1 MKKIDLFLF
10 DLDGTLADTGRDIAA
25 AVNYALGALN
35 LRTLAPERILTYV
48 GDGVGELIRR
58 CLGPENEGLFDEVLF
73 VFKEHYDRH
82 LLDTTV
88 LYPGVRES
96 LDAFRNK
103 RKAVLSNK
111 GHHFVLKV
119 LEGLGIRDFFD
130 AVIGGDV
137 FPYKKPDPRVVL
149 PLLDRWG
156 APPDRTVMVG
166 DGRNDILLA
175 KETGILSCAFLN
187 GLTRREDLLALGPDY
202 TCEDMGELTRIFC

>member
-35 LRTLAPERILTYV
+35 LRPLAPERILTYV

-58 CLGPENEGLFDEVLF
+58 CLGPENEGIFDEVLF
-73 VFKEHYDRH
+73 VFKEYYDRH

-96 LDAFRNK
+96 LAAFRNK

-119 LEGLGIRDFFD
+119 LAGLGIRDFFD

>member
-35 LRTLAPERILTYV
+35 LRPLAPERILTYV

-58 CLGPENEGLFDEVLF
+58 CLGPENEGIFDEVLF
-73 VFKEHYDRH
+73 VFKEYYDRH

-96 LDAFRNK
+96 LAAFRNK

-119 LEGLGIRDFFD
+119 LAGLGIRDFFD

-137 FPYKKPDPRVVL
+137 FPYKKPDPRIVL